1 VARKRLAGGAQRE
14 LTEELTGDGQMGPP
28 VHQNLRDKDQK
39 KEGDMRNSLRG
50 LDRRKVRRRRR
61 SGRWRSSGLA
71 SSVRRCRGEED
82 WCGLERFSGGS
93 FYRSRRGR
101 EGGARGGGRRHTG
114 GNHEGS
120 VELSVGIPYG
130 RERKGKGWAAPVGCV
145 AH

>member
-28 VHQNLRDKDQK
+28 VHQDLRDKDQK

-71 SSVRRCRGEED
+71 SSVRRCCDGVEERRTGAGWRGAQGVPFIGLGGGEE
-82 WCGLERFSGGS
+82 GALEAVG
-93 FYRSRRGR
+93 
-101 EGGARGGGRRHTG
+101 RHTSD
-114 GNHEGS
+114 H
-120 VELSVGIPYG
+120 
-130 RERKGKGWAAPVGCV
+130 
-145 AH
+145 H